1 MFAPQIACYGALDL
15 QQQPGPYLCG
25 EKYFHMNEHDESQK
39 AHVSNSGPALVSR
52 RDALVLCASAGAG
65 LLLPKYSARAQTA
78 SEKLRT
84 RAIPHGG
91 EMLPVVGVGTSIVFD
106 VGLNAQ
112 ERAGCSDVVHALA
125 AHGGS
130 LIDTAPS
137 YGSAEAV
144 VGAILA
150 DTGLRSHMFLAT
162 KLERYSR
169 GNEAVE
175 LHDSLQRLRTDKVD
189 LLQLHNVRDPGQ
201 ELGGLRALKAQGLC
215 RYTGITTT
223 SKRDY
228 AAIEAILKR
237 EKPDFIEIDY
247 AIDNRD
253 AEARLIPAAADVGA
267 GILVALP
274 FGRGRL
280 FRIAL
285 GKKLPDW
292 AAEFDC
298 TSWAQY
304 FLKYIVGN
312 PAVTAAIPGT
322 DKATHMI
329 DNLGAGLGRLPDAP
343 MRARMVQYVE
353 SLG

>member
-1 MFAPQIACYGALDL
+1 
-15 QQQPGPYLCG
+15 
-25 EKYFHMNEHDESQK
+25 MNEHDGSEGTHRSDRG
-39 AHVSNSGPALVSR
+39 HALLSR
-52 RDALVLCASAGAG
+52 RAALLLSASAGAG
-65 LLLPKYSARAQTA
+65 LLLPKDRARAQTTA
-78 SEKLRT
+78 EKLRT
-84 RAIPHGG
+84 RPIPHGA
-91 EMLPVVGVGTSIVFD
+91 EMLPVIGVGTSNVFD
-106 VGLNAQ
+106 VGSSPQ
-112 ERAGCSDVVHALA
+112 ERAGCSDVVRALA
-125 AHGGS
+125 MHGGS

-169 GNEAVE
+169 GDEARE
-175 LHDSLQRLRTDKVD
+175 LRESLQRLRTDKVD
-189 LLQLHNVRDPGQ
+189 LLQLHNVRDPDQ
-201 ELGGLRALKAQGLC
+201 DLGGLRALKAQGLC
-215 RYTGITTT
+215 RYTGVTTT
-223 SKRDY
+223 SKRNY
-228 AAIEAILKR
+228 AAVEAILKR
-237 EKPDFIEIDY
+237 EKPDLIEIDY
-247 AIDNRD
+247 AIDNRE
-253 AEARLIPAAADVGA
+253 AEARVLPAAADVGA
-267 GILVALP
+267 GVLVALP

-329 DNLGAGLGRLPDAP
+329 DNLGAGLGRLPDAA
-343 MRARMVQYVE
+343 MRARMAQYVE